1 MTDVDNC
8 TGERDAKTRV
18 VLFVK
23 VGNAILR
30 TELVH
35 SDAFRDFSETN
46 VKSPAEHVAVT
57 DEPGIVL
64 APV

>member
-1 MTDVDNC
+1 MADVENC
-8 TGERDAKTRV
+8 TGERDVKTRV
-18 VLFVK
+18 VRFVK

-30 TELVH
+30 TEHVH
-35 SDAFRDFSETN
+35 SDAFRDFTETN